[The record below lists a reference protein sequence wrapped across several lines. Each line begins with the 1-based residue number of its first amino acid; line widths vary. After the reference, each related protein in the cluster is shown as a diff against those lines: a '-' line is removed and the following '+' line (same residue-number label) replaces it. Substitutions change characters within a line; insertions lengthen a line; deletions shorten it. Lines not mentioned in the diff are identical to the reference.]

1 MKSMKGGVA
10 LRKKKNNSTDGV
22 SSTGLAALSA
32 IIFLLDRLSDF
43 IYSSLQNSF
52 FGKIFT
58 SYSKE
63 QEAYENSF
71 LKSHF
76 VKNESFGR
84 FFRSIRKFFSRRIED
99 SFILNRLESFSNG
112 IVTMPLKT
120 LGNFWFSFGIYVV
133 IVYLLRLFI
142 PVISTASVDFAVVG
156 VIICVSA
163 LPMLL
168 SRDNIARAVGKS
180 IIFGTLFKE
189 ALGYREES
197 FKQRT
202 SQNKL
207 KSNLMMVLG
216 MLLGILTLVI
226 HPLTILGSI
235 AVAVIFALI
244 LFSPEIGII
253 ISLFGLPFYSLFN
266 SPAIT
271 LGIVVFTTIISYTVK
286 LVRGKRILKFE
297 IMDLSVLLFG
307 VIIYF
312 SGAITSGGIT
322 GYNEALIS
330 CELMSVYFLIVNL
343 IRTER
348 WIKRCVAALVSS
360 GVIVSLIGIAQY
372 LVGYLPNNAWLDT
385 DYFYDIKGRAVSL
398 FENPNILAVYL
409 VIVLPFALYMFSEA
423 KSGKSKLLGG
433 ISIISILLCTV
444 LTWSR
449 GAWIS
454 AIFCVLLFALIYSKK
469 TFRYIF
475 LGCFIIPVLPF
486 LLPQSVIR
494 RFTSIGNLADSSTMY
509 RVYTWRGTLNAIAD
523 NFMGGIGY
531 GPTAFQSIYPQ
542 YAYAGIEAAEHSH
555 NLFLQILL
563 GTGISGLIT
572 FIIVIFL
579 FAQMNFEYIKT
590 SKDVSQK
597 LIVAAAVC
605 SVMSTLLFGVF
616 DYVWYSYRIFFLFW
630 AVIAIAAACVRVG
643 KEEAR
648 RHKAEFIYNEN
659 EIF

>member
-1 MKSMKGGVA
+1 MK
-10 LRKKKNNSTDGV
+10 KKKNNSVDGAGSV
-22 SSTGLAALSA
+22 GLASLSA
-32 IIFLLDRLSDF
+32 IIFLLDKLSDF
-43 IYSSLQNSF
+43 IYSSLQNGF
-52 FGKIFT
+52 FGKMFT

-63 QEAYENSF
+63 QEAYEDSF
-71 LKSHF
+71 LKKHF
-76 VKNESFGR
+76 VKNEGFTR
-84 FFRSIRKFFSRRIED
+84 FFRNTRKFFSRRFED
-99 SFILNRLESFSNG
+99 SFILNRLESFSSG

-120 LGNFWFSFGIYVV
+120 LGNFLFSFGIYVV

-142 PVISTASVDFAVVG
+142 PVISVASVDFAVIG
-156 VIICVSA
+156 VVICISA
-163 LPMLL
+163 IPMLL

-180 IIFGTLFKE
+180 VIFGALFRD

-207 KSNLMMVLG
+207 KSNLMMVFG

-226 HPLTILGSI
+226 HPLMILGAIAI
-235 AVAVIFALI
+235 AVTIALI
-244 LFSPEIGII
+244 LFAPEIGII
-253 ISLFGLPFYSLFN
+253 VSLFGLPFFSLFN

-271 LGIVVFTTIISYTVK
+271 LGIVVFTAIISYAVK

-307 VIIYF
+307 IIIYF
-312 SGAITSGGIT
+312 SGAITSGGGA

-330 CELMSVYFLIVNL
+330 CELMAVYFLIVNL
-343 IRTER
+343 IRTEL
-348 WIKRCVAALVSS
+348 WIKRCVTALVSS

-372 LVGYLPNNAWLDT
+372 LMGYLPNNAWLDT
-385 DYFYDIKGRAVSL
+385 DYFYDIKGRVVSL
-398 FENPNILAVYL
+398 FDNPNILAVYL
-409 VIVLPFALYMFSEA
+409 VIVLPFALYMFSQA
-423 KSGKSKLLGG
+423 KSGKTKLLGG
-433 ISIISILLCTV
+433 ISVISILLCTL

-454 AIFCVLLFALIYSKK
+454 AIFCILLFALIYSKK

-486 LLPQSVIR
+486 FLPQSVVR
-494 RFTSIGNLADSSTMY
+494 RFASIGNLADSSTMY
-509 RVYTWRGTLNAIAD
+509 RVYTWRGTVNAIAD
-523 NFMGGIGY
+523 HFMGGIGY
-531 GPTAFQSIYPQ
+531 GPTAFQNIYPQ

-563 GTGISGLIT
+563 GLGISGLVV
-572 FIIVIFL
+572 FALVIFL
-579 FAQMNFEYIKT
+579 FMQMNLEYIKT

-597 LIVAAAVC
+597 LIVAAAIC
-605 SVMSTLLFGVF
+605 SVLSTLLFGVF

-630 AVIAIAAACVRVG
+630 AVIAIACACVRVG
-643 KEEAR
+643 KNEAR
-648 RHKAEFIYNEN
+648 RHTADVVYSTN
-659 EIF
+659 EIL